1 LINHFQ
7 KTIQIFINPFIFKIK
22 KGGDII
28 SSYIILDIET
38 TGLSKHYHRITE
50 IAAVKFEN
58 NKVVDQFET
67 LINPQISI
75 PAFITSL
82 TGITNEMVSNA
93 PTIDK
98 IMPHFLNFV
107 GDSVIVAHNAT
118 FDHGF
123 LAKNAERVGLNFP
136 NKRLCTR
143 KLANRLLPQLPSK
156 KLSMICYHLG
166 IKNKQEHRAM
176 TDVLATVE
184 VFSKFLEEL
193 DFMGI
198 NEQEHIMKFER
209 SSIKKYRPNNF

>member
-1 LINHFQ
+1 M
-7 KTIQIFINPFIFKIK
+7 
-22 KGGDII
+22 
-28 SSYIILDIET
+28 DIET

-58 NKVVDQFET
+58 NKIVDQFET
-67 LINPQISI
+67 LVNPQTPI
-75 PAFITSL
+75 PSFIVKL

-107 GDSVIVAHNAT
+107 GDSIVVAHNAT

-123 LAKNAERVGLNFP
+123 LSKNAERLGLNFE

-143 KLANRLLPQLPSK
+143 KLANRLLPELPSK
-156 KLSMICYHLG
+156 KLSIICNHLG
-166 IKNKQEHRAM
+166 IVNKQEHRAM

-184 VFSKFLEEL
+184 IFSKFLEDL

-198 NEQEHIMKFER
+198 NQQEHIIKFEK
-209 SSIKKYRPNNF
+209 SPIKKMPRRNIY